1 MDAHTPRASIASRV
15 IAGAGWMVAW
25 RMVSRLL
32 GFVSILVLA
41 SLLAPKDFGIVA
53 MATAVTGAIE
63 GLSQLGV
70 RDALVRLKDERR
82 DYYDTAFTFQV
93 VRSLL
98 TALLIASLSLFASDL
113 LAEPRLQA
121 ILLILAALMV
131 LTGFENIGV
140 VKFSRALDFRTQFLL
155 QAGPRLLGFAITTA
169 LAFLLRSYWAL
180 IAGAAM
186 AKLSSVV
193 ISYVACPHRPRFG
206 LAGWRYL
213 LRFSFWSWAG
223 GLALMVLT
231 RADPFLLG
239 PVLGTSAFGLY
250 VLSNEIASLPVTE
263 LLEPACTALFPGF
276 SLVRRG
282 GSDPVAMG
290 LSVAGAL
297 ALCTIPFS
305 AGISACSG
313 YLVASLLGPQWEAA
327 QPLIAILAWTCMFL
341 PFSWVA
347 VTVLSAQGQVRRVFA
362 SHAIAAALK
371 VSGILLV
378 RHTQSLSMVGG
389 AVVAINALESL
400 MFIWQLRAAGNT
412 ELRSLVMTLLRAAV
426 SLGVT
431 CAVLSFVPGA
441 WAHVGLGRPYALVAG
456 SAIGGLTFVV
466 FFACQASLW
475 LLCGRPTCAESRIA
489 HLLQNDLRV
498 QHALRAWR
506 DSADTH

>member
-1 MDAHTPRASIASRV
+1 MDTQTPPASITSRV
-15 IAGAGWMVAW
+15 VTGAGWMVAW

-32 GFVSILVLA
+32 GFVSMLILA

-70 RDALVRLKDERR
+70 RDALVRLKDDRR

-93 VRSLL
+93 ARSLL
-98 TALLIASLSLFASDL
+98 TALLIAGLSLFASDL
-113 LAEPRLQA
+113 LGEPRLRA
-121 ILLILAALMV
+121 ILLILAAFTV
-131 LTGFENIGV
+131 VTGCENIGIV
-140 VKFSRALDFRTQFLL
+140 RFSRALDFRTQFFL
-155 QAGPRLLGFAITTA
+155 QAGPRLLGFALTTA
-169 LAFLLRSYWAL
+169 LAFLLHSYWAL

-193 ISYVACPHRPRFG
+193 ASYVASPHRPRLG

-213 LRFSFWSWAG
+213 LHFSFWSWAG
-223 GLALMVLT
+223 GLAVMVLT

-239 PVLGTSAFGLY
+239 PVLGTAAFGLY
-250 VLSNEIASLPVTE
+250 VLSSEIASLPVTE
-263 LLEPACTALFPGF
+263 LLEPACSALFPGF
-276 SLVRRG
+276 SLARRS
-282 GSDPVAMG
+282 GSEPVAMG

-327 QPLIAILAWTCMFL
+327 RPLIAVLAWMCMFL

-347 VTVLSAQGQVRRVFA
+347 VTVLSAQGQMRRVFA

-371 VSGILLV
+371 VGGILAV
-378 RHTQSLSMVGG
+378 RHTQDLSVIGG
-389 AVVAINALESL
+389 TVVMIIAVESV
-400 MFIWQLRAAGNT
+400 MFVWQLRAAGNA
-412 ELRSLVMTLLRAAV
+412 ELRSLVLTLLRAAA
-426 SLGVT
+426 SLAMT

-441 WAHVGLGRPYALVAG
+441 WADVGLERGYALVAG
-456 SAIGGLTFVV
+456 GAIGGLTFAV
-466 FFACQASLW
+466 FFACQAALW
-475 LLCGRPTCAESRIA
+475 MLCGRPAGAESRIA
-489 HLLQNDLRV
+489 SLLEHDPRV
-498 QHALRAWR
+498 QRALRACR
-506 DSADTH
+506 R